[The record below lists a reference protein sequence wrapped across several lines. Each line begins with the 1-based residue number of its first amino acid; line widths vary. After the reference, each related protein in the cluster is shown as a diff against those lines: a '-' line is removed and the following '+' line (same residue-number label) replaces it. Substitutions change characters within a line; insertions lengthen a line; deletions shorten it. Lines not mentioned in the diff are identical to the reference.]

1 MQTPLE
7 ISHINVTVRK
17 VASADRVRQA
27 VLSLQSILPPSHPSP
42 PKVTV
47 GLQDQNGQA
56 TQEADVVILGCKSY
70 AFKDILSDQEVRTG
84 LLGNG
89 RRKTL
94 VSILGGVTIAQL
106 QSCLFDS
113 NAQEPTNKQHRPAV
127 VESGWLC
134 TIVRAVP
141 NIAARNRE
149 SITIISSSDP
159 SISPQDDND
168 RQVNRLFALLGPTR
182 TLLESQ
188 INHASALAASSLA
201 FYANIIVGAA
211 DGALDRGNG
220 QGLSKEDAMWIS
232 AQAVRGASGLVVAGQ
247 DPSRVVADVATKG
260 GSTAAGLKV
269 MEERGVAKAVSAAVK
284 ECARATEM
292 LSKASAG

>member
-1 MQTPLE
+1 M
-7 ISHINVTVRK
+7 
-17 VASADRVRQA
+17 
-27 VLSLQSILPPSHPSP
+27 
-42 PKVTV
+42 

-70 AFKDILSDQEVRTG
+70 AFKDILSDQEVRKS
-84 LLGNG
+84 LRGNG

-106 QSCLFDS
+106 QSCLSDS
-113 NAQEPTNKQHRPAV
+113 NAQEFDDKQQLPGV
-127 VESGWLC
+127 IDPGCLC

-141 NIAARNRE
+141 NMAARNRE
-149 SITIISSSDP
+149 SMTIISSSDP
-159 SISPQDDND
+159 SIPPQDDNN
-168 RQVNRLFALLGPTR
+168 RQVNCLFALLGPTR

-188 INHASALAASSLA
+188 INHASAIAASSLA
-201 FYANIIVGAA
+201 FYANIIASAA

-220 QGLSKEDAMWIS
+220 KGLSKEDAMWIS
-232 AQAVRGASGLVVAGQ
+232 AQAVRGASGLVAAGQ
-247 DPSRVVADVATKG
+247 DPSRIVADVATKG

-269 MEERGVAKAVSAAVK
+269 MEERGVTEAVSAAVK

-292 LSKASAG
+292 LSNASAR